1 MYILFISDA
10 DAEGFIPKL
19 VFSIILVILLYYY
32 FMESNNEVS
41 AEVEFEYKG
50 KGQIAPAITKY
61 DHHPQ

>member
-19 VFSIILVILLYYY
+19 VFSIILVILYYY

-50 KGQIAPAITKY
+50 SGMCGS
-61 DHHPQ
+61 